1 MGFTLEKT
9 NYHPMHW
16 YRRLIQVKASKSVH
30 KSVKY
35 AADLGWLEGREHL
48 HGATCLTHF
57 SKITQSCSFAR
68 AVFSYQFKRLT
79 HQLAWLWDSWGRE
92 KKIEC
97 EGLASVKGWR
107 AVEGLSRL
115 DKAPRISIRV
125 VPLHFS
131 PLSITFSKIESQ
143 QCCPIKISASLTS
156 SQAIWSKA

>member
-1 MGFTLEKT
+1 
-9 NYHPMHW
+9 MHW

-35 AADLGWLEGREHL
+35 AADLGWLEWREHL

-68 AVFSYQFKRLT
+68 AVFSYQCKRLT

-107 AVEGLSRL
+107 AVEGSSRL

-125 VPLHFS
+125 VTSAF
-131 PLSITFSKIESQ
+131 LSSVNHIFKNREPAMLSNQDISQ
-143 QCCPIKISASLTS
+143 PYILPGSLVKGMELLVL
-156 SQAIWSKA
+156 AL